1 MAIRT
6 YDILLDSYNSTMPEP
21 IVGRQGD
28 RNGSVTLNVTLSD
41 RGNPIYLSGQTIN
54 LMAET
59 ANGTAIIA
67 DNGGVTITDATN
79 GKFTYAVPN
88 ALWSEAGKIKK
99 AYFSLIDNKGQQ
111 TTYDLIFIVKKAID
125 ISQEKADDYIA
136 VIDGTIRELKAKLI
150 DIGSGSPK
158 GVYTTLDE
166 LKAAYP
172 NGTDGIYVVKSDN
185 HWYYYNSGWQD
196 GGQYISN
203 LEYGNGFLKGNPVLN
218 NSATQVLVAKKNGS
232 ECFRISGTD
241 TTTENKGIHYVSDSY
256 NFSEIT
262 KQPIDIT
269 IDVVSEK
276 PQRIG
281 IGINYYDDSN
291 SSLGTEVLAK
301 IDLPS
306 EEAKHIRIVKQTNQT
321 LAANANQYSFYFTS
335 ASADMPTWYISTSI
349 SGTIKGD
356 IISAPPLNG
365 EMIAN
370 PDFTK
375 DLSSNITPNNTATTI
390 RTVTLEG
397 RKWLAIEGDA
407 TTIGKGVYWTISKSD
422 YDTMFSFPIVFSLKY
437 QLTVMQN
444 LTIQASYFD
453 SSDKNLGSEVVAKI
467 TPDSLRYSEERFKFV
482 LNKNNYTNVSYI
494 HLSISNQDSGNIGR
508 ILITDVSMK
517 IDYNYTDFGTDNLIS
532 KSTITPQSNTEVEYG
547 YENGD
552 LANKIIVT
560 GTSDTAKYKGFY
572 FSLDTDSENSYFDYP
587 IFLKSIFKSTIDQ
600 TLEISLQ
607 YLDGAGNKLGTTS
620 GEYVVLNKEIE
631 LFKTIYFN
639 LDKNYQATAKYIKL
653 LIIKSAGEP
662 LGTIELNEPF
672 IGQNYN
678 AGIIEPSSVMQG
690 KTMNIIG
697 DSYVANNGE
706 PVART
711 WHFKLAHNNS
721 MNYNNYGINGNGLVS
736 TAATDV
742 PVVERYTQMDNNADY
757 IIVVGGKN
765 DYNQQMPIADF
776 KSGIDTLILGLTQK
790 YIGKKICFFTPWSDQ
805 GVAHDNPIA
814 LHEYADAIE
823 EECGKYGIPCFN
835 SSKKSGMATYNA
847 DFRLKYFQSADDTSH
862 LNGDGHDLFL
872 NKAQKFVESL

>member
-1 MAIRT
+1 MTIRS
-6 YDILLDSYNSTMPEP
+6 YDINLDSFNATIPEP

-28 RNGSVTLNVTLSD
+28 RNGAVTLNVTLSD

-88 ALWSEAGKIKK
+88 ALWSEAGKIKN
-99 AYFSLIDNKGQQ
+99 AYFSLTDNKGQQ

-125 ISQEKADDYIA
+125 INQEKADDYIA

-158 GVYTTLDE
+158 GVYATLDD

-172 NGTDGIYVVKSDN
+172 NGTNGIYIVKSDN
-185 HWYYYNSGWQD
+185 HWYYYNAGWQD

-218 NSATQVLVAKKNGS
+218 NSATQVLVTKKNGS

-241 TTTENKGIHYVSDSY
+241 TTTANKGIHYISDSY

-269 IDVVSEK
+269 IDIVSEK
-276 PQRIG
+276 SQRIG
-281 IGINYYDDSN
+281 VGINYYDASG
-291 SSLGTEVLAK
+291 SSLGTEVLKK

-306 EEAKHIRIVKQTNQT
+306 EEAKHIRIVKQANKALATN
-321 LAANANQYSFYFTS
+321 AKQYSFYFTS
-335 ASADMPTWYISTSI
+335 ASADMPTWYIATSV

-356 IISAPPLNG
+356 IISDSPLNG

-370 PDFTK
+370 PDFTQ
-375 DLSSNITPNNTATTI
+375 DLSSNVTPNNTATTI

-397 RKWLAIEGDA
+397 RNWLAIEGD
-407 TTIGKGVYWTISKSD
+407 TTTVGKGVYWTIRKSD
-422 YDTMFSFPIVFSLKY
+422 YDTMFYFPIVFKLKY

-444 LTIQASYFD
+444 LSIEATYFD
-453 SSDKNLGSEVVAKI
+453 SSDKKLGSEVVAKVI
-467 TPDSLRYSEERFKFV
+467 PDSLKYSEERFKFV

-494 HLSISNQDSGNIGR
+494 HLSISNKDSGNIGR
-508 ILITDVSMK
+508 ILITDVSTK
-517 IDYNYTDFGTDNLIS
+517 IDYNYADFGINNLIS

-547 YENGD
+547 YENGN

-560 GTSDTAKYKGFY
+560 GTSDTSKYKGFY
-572 FSLDTDSENSYFDYP
+572 FSLNTNDAESYFDYP

-620 GEYVVLNKEIE
+620 GEYVVLNKGIR

-639 LDKNYQATAKYIKL
+639 LDNKYQATAKTIKL

-662 LGTIELNEPF
+662 LGTIELDDPV
-672 IGQNYN
+672 IGHNYN
-678 AGIIEPSSVMQG
+678 AGLIEPSSVMQG

-736 TAATDV
+736 TAATDI

-790 YIGKKICFFTPWSDQ
+790 YLGKKICFFTPWSDQ

-814 LHEYADAIE
+814 LHEYANAIE
-823 EECGKYGIPCFN
+823 EECEKYGIPCFN
-835 SSKKSGMATYNA
+835 SSKKGGMATYNA
-847 DFRLKYFQSADDTSH
+847 DFRAKYFQSADDTSH
-862 LNGDGHDLFL
+862 LNADGHDLFL
-872 NKAQKFVESL
+872 NKAQKFIESL